1 MQRSSGSWEQ
11 HGLLPAVSAPKKEQ
25 GTRLKRPLDQGVIKN
40 MACTPKFHKHG
51 KRLAVEAEKPNWKE
65 STMHKHE
72 TRPPK
77 TPREGS
83 SQGTLMRSKPQEP
96 SVLPYAPV
104 TQQQQS
110 VISYSAKN
118 LGPIARPKRYSSVIV
133 KNHAVTDP
141 LLLQPQV
148 PNATKHDSVAAAVEW
163 QRKLE
168 AAEALLA
175 LRNSPLPPPVSASP
189 KRHGKMTNS
198 YLPGHG
204 TQGSAGKRGQQP
216 PSRYV
221 PPRSANSASLT
232 GSLDCMSFFT

>member
-1 MQRSSGSWEQ
+1 MHHIWKDGDSEAHLS
-11 HGLLPAVSAPKKEQ
+11 
-25 GTRLKRPLDQGVIKN
+25 
-40 MACTPKFHKHG
+40 CTWCFTD
-51 KRLAVEAEKPNWKE
+51 WKE
-65 STMHKHE
+65 STVHKHE

-118 LGPIARPKRYSSVIV
+118 LGPIARPKRYSSVIMQKCTV
-133 KNHAVTDP
+133 PQP

-175 LRNSPLPPPVSASP
+175 LRNSPLPSPVSASP

-198 YLPGHG
+198 YLWN
-204 TQGSAGKRGQQP
+204 TR
-216 PSRYV
+216 
-221 PPRSANSASLT
+221 
-232 GSLDCMSFFT
+232 